1 MPVVS
6 QKISNLIGG
15 VSQQPDSLKLPG
27 QLRECDNYLPD
38 PSFGLLK
45 RPGSVGIGSLAN
57 ATQDGSYFSMFL
69 DQENR
74 FVVQFAKNG
83 TVRIWDADSGVQ
95 QPVNTQSSTALTYA
109 THTDKS
115 QLELLQIND
124 FVFVVN
130 RAVRVLE
137 DATKSP
143 VITPTA
149 FVLINTV
156 SYDSTYTVIVDST
169 TFTYNSPSGSGGSGP
184 LALSAVREAIRALID
199 ANPTYVATAVGN
211 AIRVRRAD
219 NGPLSINAS
228 GGDSGAAIEAYAGVV
243 PSPAQLPREYFNG
256 DKVQVNVPGSGT
268 TGYWL
273 QFNVTNAAASGAGVW
288 VETIAPDTAL
298 RATPTTMPHVLIQE
312 ANGTFTFRE
321 FSSTLAGT
329 TVQSASVAGTVATVT
344 VTDPGLASYAVG
356 QTFSVAGGT
365 GINLRLRVTGTRT
378 DTTTTTSTLPGTTKV
393 RWLVYSDRVEYNWIV
408 NGTTIAVTPNDS
420 PITLGDSVYSV
431 GGAYVADPGPL
442 PSGVI
447 QAFDAPITTVTTR
460 TGVVDTVEPSRIGR
474 GYTASD
480 VVADL
485 NGATFTVATIQTVTQ
500 EVIPFA
506 KQSWTDRTVGDLT
519 SNPNPSFIGTTVTG
533 MSFFQNRL
541 VVLSGEDVVCSKAG
555 DFFNFFNDSAAQ
567 FVESDPVDISCGSRT
582 PVQLRFA
589 ISTNQGLYL
598 FSDNAQYVL
607 GTNTDAFSAASA
619 EINQISNYPQS
630 FRVGPVDTGSTFI
643 FAEENDRSTML
654 FEIAPGDGRQGRVE
668 AADLTR
674 LVPTYIPAGLIDLQI
689 SQSLSVVAARST
701 RTPNTIYMFRF
712 FNRGNE
718 RVMASWFK
726 WTMPTEVKAIFFYQ
740 ETLFVLMRC
749 PSGCGTIITKMSL
762 LSDGPSGAIRF
773 LDKVY
778 DVRLDVYD
786 YLPVVT
792 YDAGNDESTI
802 RFKSGFYLSGAQPVV
817 ISLDPFNPGNV
828 EEPDVDQDINGFFV
842 VVPGDRTSD
851 RLALGLKYNATALMP
866 SFYLRQG
873 DDGRADTVNIPTL
886 NRIQIDSFESGPF
899 RVLVDSVGRQPFE
912 LEIPQRVANSTPA
925 NTIPML
931 RTGKN
936 VFPVMSRGDLTE
948 VSFIADSPFPTAMNA
963 LVWEGT
969 YNTKGVRVL

>member
-45 RPGSVGIGSLAN
+45 RPGSAGIGTLAN

-74 FVVQFAKNG
+74 FIVQIAKNG

-95 QPVNTQSSTALTYA
+95 QTVNAQSSSALTYA
-109 THTDKS
+109 THIDKS

-137 DATKSP
+137 DAAKSP

-211 AIRVRRAD
+211 AIKVRRAD
-219 NGPLSINAS
+219 NGSFSINAS

-298 RATPTTMPHVLIQE
+298 RVTSTTMPHVLIKE

-321 FSSTLAGT
+321 FSSTLAAST
-329 TVQSASVAGTVATVT
+329 PQSASVTGTVATVT
-344 VTDPGLASYAVG
+344 VTDPGLAAYAVG
-356 QTFSVAGGT
+356 QTFSVSGGT
-365 GINLRLRVTGTRT
+365 GINLRLRVTGTT
-378 DTTTTTSTLPGTTKV
+378 TNVTTTTSTLPGTTKV
-393 RWLVYSDRVEYNWIV
+393 RWLVFSNRVEYNWIV
-408 NGTTIAVTPNDS
+408 NGTIIAVAPNDS
-420 PITLGDSVYSV
+420 SITVGDTVYSV
-431 GGAYVADPGPL
+431 GGAYVPDPGTL
-442 PSGVI
+442 PPGVI
-447 QAFDAPITTVTTR
+447 QAFDAPITEVTTK
-460 TGVVDTVEPSRIGR
+460 TGVITSVEPSRIGR

-480 VVADL
+480 VVADR
-485 NGATFTVATIQTVTQ
+485 NGATFTVGTVQTVTQ

-506 KQSWTDRTVGDLT
+506 KQFWTDRNVGDLT
-519 SNPNPSFIGTTVTG
+519 SNSNPSFVGATVTG

-541 VVLSGEDVVCSKAG
+541 IVMSGEDVVCSKAG

-654 FEIAPGDGRQGRVE
+654 FEIAPGDARQGRVE
-668 AADLTR
+668 AAEITR

-689 SQSLSVVAARST
+689 SQSLSVVAARSA
-701 RTPNTIYMFRF
+701 RTPNTVYMFRF

-740 ETLFVLMRC
+740 ETLFVVMRC
-749 PSGCGTIITKMSL
+749 PAGCNTIVSKMSL

-773 LDKVY
+773 LDKAY
-778 DVRLDVYD
+778 DVKLDLFD
-786 YLPVVT
+786 YLPAVT
-792 YDAGNDESTI
+792 YDAVDDESTI
-802 RFKSGFYLSGAQPVV
+802 RFKAGFYVNGSQPVV
-817 ISLDPFNPGNV
+817 VSLDPFGPGNV
-828 EEPDVDQDINGFFV
+828 EEPSIDQDGFGFLV
-842 VVPGDRTSD
+842 KVPGDRTSS
-851 RLALGLKYNATALMP
+851 RLALGLKCRATALLP

-873 DDGRADTVNIPTL
+873 ESGQTDTANIPSI
-886 NRIQIDSFESGPF
+886 NRVQIDSFESGPF
-899 RVLVDSVGRQPFE
+899 KVLVNSVGRQSFE
-912 LEIPQRVANSTPA
+912 LEFPQLVANISTA

-948 VSFIADSPFPTAMNA
+948 VSFIANSPFPTALNS